1 MLSLRTASFLLL
13 VAAVLS
19 PGLARA
25 DIYSY
30 IDAAGV
36 VHFTN
41 MPRPGKKWKRIMK
54 TGPGKA
60 AAGRGSSVDKIP
72 PRDRD
77 PERYRRYDAFIRD
90 ASTLYHIPISLIRAV
105 IQVESDYD
113 PRVVSRAGAQGLMQL
128 MPATSRGMGV
138 TEVFD
143 PRQNIFGG
151 TRFLRILANAFA
163 GDLVLTISAYHA
175 GPFAVKR
182 YRGIPP
188 YQTTQK
194 YVRWV
199 LSRYYRQQQLALREA
214 SSPPIGKTASA
225 VP

>member
-1 MLSLRTASFLLL
+1 MIIDEKMPSRPLI
-13 VAAVLS
+13 AAVCGTALV
-19 PGLARA
+19 LAAGPSQA

-30 IDAAGV
+30 IDAEGV

-60 AAGRGSSVDKIP
+60 AAPRGGSVDKVP

-77 PERYRRYDAFIRD
+77 PARYSRYDQFIRE
-90 ASTLYHIPISLIRAV
+90 ASALYHIPVPLIRAV

-128 MPATSRGMGV
+128 MPAVARGMGV
-138 TEVFD
+138 SDVFD

-163 GDLVLTISAYHA
+163 GDLVLTISGYHA

-182 YRGIPP
+182 YHGIPP

-199 LSRYYRQQQLALREA
+199 LSRYYKQQRLAQR
-214 SSPPIGKTASA
+214 
-225 VP
+225 

>member
-1 MLSLRTASFLLL
+1 MRPLLRPALLGVLLL
-13 VAAVLS
+13 APAA
-19 PGLARA
+19 PARA

-30 IDAAGV
+30 IDAEGV

-41 MPRPGKKWKRIMK
+41 IDRPGKKWKRIMR

-60 AAGRGSSVDKIP
+60 AAPRGNAVDKVP
-72 PRDRD
+72 PSDRS
-77 PERYRRYDAFIRD
+77 PERYARFDQHIAQ
-90 ASTLYHIPISLIRAV
+90 ASALYHIPVSLIRAV
-105 IQVESDYD
+105 IKIESDYD
-113 PRVVSRAGAQGLMQL
+113 PRVISRAGAQGLMQL
-128 MPATSRGMGV
+128 MPSVQRGMGV

-163 GDLVLTISAYHA
+163 GDLVLTISGYHA
-175 GPFAVKR
+175 GPYAVRK
-182 YRGIPP
+182 YGGIPP

-199 LSRYYRQQQLALREA
+199 LAQYYREQRVLARR
-214 SSPPIGKTASA
+214 
-225 VP
+225 

>member
-1 MLSLRTASFLLL
+1 MRIRALTSLISLL
-13 VAAVLS
+13 V
-19 PGLARA
+19 LALPSREGRA

-30 IDAAGV
+30 IDAEGV

-60 AAGRGSSVDKIP
+60 AAGRGASVDKVP

-77 PERYRRYDAFIRD
+77 PERYRRYDSFIRD
-90 ASTLYHIPISLIRAV
+90 AAALYHIPIPLIRAV

-128 MPATSRGMGV
+128 MPATARGMGV
-138 TEVFD
+138 SEAFD

-151 TRFLRILANAFA
+151 TRFLRVLANAFA
-163 GDLVLTISAYHA
+163 GDLVLTISGYHA

-182 YRGIPP
+182 YGGIPP

-199 LSRYYRQQQLALREA
+199 LSRYYREQKLALRAEG
-214 SSPPIGKTASA
+214 PLGKTASA
-225 VP
+225 TP

>member
-1 MLSLRTASFLLL
+1 MGVMAPRLVSIFIGALLS
-13 VAAVLS
+13 VA
-19 PGLARA
+19 PGLASA

-30 IDAAGV
+30 IDGQGV

-41 MPRPGKKWKRIMK
+41 MPRPGKKWKRVMR

-60 AAGRGSSVDKIP
+60 ASPRGSSVDKVP
-72 PRDRD
+72 PNDRS
-77 PERYRRYDAFIRD
+77 PERYGRYDQHIQQAGL
-90 ASTLYHIPISLIRAV
+90 LYHIPVSLIRAV
-105 IQVESDYD
+105 IKVESDFD
-113 PRVVSRAGAQGLMQL
+113 PRVISRAGAQGLMQM
-128 MPATSRGMGV
+128 MPSVSRGMGV

-175 GPFAVKR
+175 GPHAVRK
-182 YRGIPP
+182 YGGIPP

-199 LSRYYRQQQLALREA
+199 LAQYYREQKLLARR
-214 SSPPIGKTASA
+214 
-225 VP
+225 

>member
-1 MLSLRTASFLLL
+1 MRPRLHPILLGTLLL
-13 VAAVLS
+13 LA
-19 PGLARA
+19 PGPARG

-30 IDAAGV
+30 IDAEGV

-41 MPRPGKKWKRIMK
+41 LDRPGKKWKRIMK

-60 AAGRGSSVDKIP
+60 AAVRGGSVDKVP
-72 PRDRD
+72 PSDRS
-77 PERYRRYDAFIRD
+77 PERYSRYDQYIAQ
-90 ASTLYHIPISLIRAV
+90 ASALYKIPVSLIRAV
-105 IQVESDYD
+105 IKVESDYD
-113 PRVVSRAGAQGLMQL
+113 PRVISRAGAQGLMQM
-128 MPATSRGMGV
+128 MPQVSRGMGV

-175 GPFAVKR
+175 GPHAVRK
-182 YRGIPP
+182 YSGIPP

-199 LSRYYRQQQLALREA
+199 LAQYYREQRVLARR
-214 SSPPIGKTASA
+214 
-225 VP
+225 

>member
-1 MLSLRTASFLLL
+1 MISLRTALLSL
-13 VAAVLS
+13 LALVLS
-19 PGLARA
+19 PSVSQA

-30 IDAAGV
+30 IDAKGV

-60 AAGRGSSVDKIP
+60 AARRGASVDKIP

-77 PERYRRYDAFIRD
+77 PERYRRYDSFIRD
-90 ASTLYHIPISLIRAV
+90 ASALYHIPIPLIRAV

-151 TRFLRILANAFA
+151 TRFLRILANAFG
-163 GDLVLTISAYHA
+163 GDLVLTISGYHA
-175 GPFAVKR
+175 GPYAVKR
-182 YRGIPP
+182 YKGIPP

-199 LSRYYRQQQLALREA
+199 LSRYYKQQQLALRDA
-214 SSPPIGKTASA
+214 SNPPLGKTASA
-225 VP
+225 SP

>member
-1 MLSLRTASFLLL
+1 MLSPRRVGPVLTVLLAF
-13 VAAVLS
+13 AAG
-19 PGLARA
+19 PARA

-30 IDAAGV
+30 IDAEGV

-41 MPRPGKKWKRIMK
+41 FARPGKKWKRIMR

-60 AAGRGSSVDKIP
+60 AAARGGGVDKVP
-72 PRDRD
+72 PSDRS
-77 PERYRRYDAFIRD
+77 PERYSRFDQHILHAG
-90 ASTLYHIPISLIRAV
+90 ALYHMPVSLIRAV
-105 IQVESDYD
+105 IKVESDFD

-128 MPATSRGMGV
+128 MPSVSRGMGV
-138 TEVFD
+138 NEVFD

-163 GDLVLTISAYHA
+163 GDLVLTISAYPA
-175 GPFAVKR
+175 GPHAVRK
-182 YRGIPP
+182 YGGIPP

-199 LSRYYRQQQLALREA
+199 LAQYYREQRVLARR
-214 SSPPIGKTASA
+214 
-225 VP
+225 

>member
-1 MLSLRTASFLLL
+1 MRPRLHLVLIGALLL
-13 VAAVLS
+13 LA
-19 PGLARA
+19 PGPARG

-30 IDAAGV
+30 IDAEGV

-41 MPRPGKKWKRIMK
+41 LDRPGKKWKRIMR

-60 AAGRGSSVDKIP
+60 AAPRGGSVDKVP
-72 PRDRD
+72 PADRS
-77 PERYRRYDAFIRD
+77 PERYSRYDQHIAQ
-90 ASTLYHIPISLIRAV
+90 ASALYKIPVSLIRAV
-105 IQVESDYD
+105 IKVESDYD
-113 PRVVSRAGAQGLMQL
+113 PRVVSRAGAQGLMQM
-128 MPATSRGMGV
+128 MPQVSRGMGV

-143 PRQNIFGG
+143 PRQNVFGG

-175 GPFAVKR
+175 GPHAVRK
-182 YRGIPP
+182 YGGIPP

-199 LSRYYRQQQLALREA
+199 LAQYYREQRVLARR
-214 SSPPIGKTASA
+214 
-225 VP
+225 